1 MNTSMRSSSCRR
13 IQSIGTNSNEHLG
26 SRRVVPWRWQC
37 GPWQALAAMA
47 AASSGPSPL
56 KERASSIGI
65 SNTNTIDCTFSP
77 GFVAILGITRAKREG
92 AARAPAL
99 TAKASRSPAPIS
111 SSSPA
116 SGEVSFGGPGTAM
129 SWSCHLLMLRSE
141 ASIGL
146 EGGSISTITRD
157 TEATVSRF
165 DVVFG
170 WSQRSPRKKSVETRE
185 TIEATRT
192 GSG

>member
-1 MNTSMRSSSCRR
+1 MRSSSCRR

-26 SRRVVPWRWQC
+26 SRRVVPWRWQY

-77 GFVAILGITRAKREG
+77 GFVAIFGITRAKRKG

-99 TAKASRSPAPIS
+99 TAKASRSPAPMFS
-111 SSSPA
+111 SSSA
-116 SGEVSFGGPGTAM
+116 SGEAQGSHVVVLPSSYVEERGVDWVGG
-129 SWSCHLLMLRSE
+129 WKYKHNH
-141 ASIGL
+141 
-146 EGGSISTITRD
+146 
-157 TEATVSRF
+157 
-165 DVVFG
+165 
-170 WSQRSPRKKSVETRE
+170 QRHRCYRRQVQRCL
-185 TIEATRT
+185 
-192 GSG
+192 